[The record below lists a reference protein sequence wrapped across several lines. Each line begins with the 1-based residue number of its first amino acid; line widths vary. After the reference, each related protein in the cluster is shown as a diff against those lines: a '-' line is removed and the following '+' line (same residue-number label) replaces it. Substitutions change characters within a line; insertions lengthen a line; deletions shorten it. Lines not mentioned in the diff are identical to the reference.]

1 MLQLE
6 VEAGLLHPGGLRLS
20 GLSVGELAV
29 LPDPPPWVLE
39 PGAVGP
45 GAAQDAL
52 PPTRL
57 LSQAVR
63 RARLLRLAQ
72 RGITAKRAA
81 EAIGC
86 SPGVAAE
93 VYRDPAFRR
102 AVLGKVDAMFAEV
115 DAAYEQRQLTLH
127 ERITA
132 KGDAAFDRLCM
143 LLEKSANEQL
153 VAKIAM
159 DILDRCPEAAASAGA
174 STLDAETLRAADE
187 SAAVM
192 DAGNVIP
199 MSKAAR

>member
-1 MLQLE
+1 MLELD
-6 VEAGLLHPGGLRLS
+6 ADIGLLQPEGLALAGARAERAQAVEGLEEAQGRGQGVLS
-20 GLSVGELAV
+20 
-29 LPDPPPWVLE
+29 
-39 PGAVGP
+39 
-45 GAAQDAL
+45 
-52 PPTRL
+52 PTRL

-72 RGITAKRAA
+72 RGLPATQAA
-81 EAIGC
+81 RAIGC

-93 VYRDPAFRR
+93 AYRDPAFRR
-102 AVLGKVDAMFAEV
+102 AVLGKIEGMFAEV
-115 DAAYEQRQLTLH
+115 DASYEQRQLTLH

-159 DILDRCPEAAASAGA
+159 DILDRCPEASA
-174 STLDAETLRAADE
+174 STGIAGLDAETLVAAEE

-192 DAGNVIP
+192 DAANVVAMP
-199 MSKAAR
+199 KVAR